1 MKNFNWPDRLFVS
14 GIDTDAGKSYATG
27 WLAAEL
33 RKNGIDTITMKF
45 VQTGN
50 ENYSED
56 IEVHR
61 KLMGI
66 KQVDLDLDHTTAPE
80 IFTYPCSPDLAARI
94 DKREIDFDKID
105 NSIKRLTSKYDCTLV
120 EGAGGLMVPLKGEY
134 LTIDYIRD
142 RKLPL
147 VLVTNGSLGSI
158 SHTLLALKA
167 VEDYGIRLLAV
178 IYNTYFDYDKIIA
191 DDTRN
196 YIKNWLGSHFKETLF
211 IEMNNQ

>member
-33 RKNGIDTITMKF
+33 RKNGIDAITMKF

-105 NSIKRLTSKYDCTLV
+105 NAIKRLTSKYDCTLV

-158 SHTLLALKA
+158 SHTLLSLKA